1 MYILGASVK
10 LLRVPKI
17 NGGDLSLLVFLIHN
31 WKKMGS
37 SSQNIYENLQ
47 VSFPRKAKDIAFIFD
62 QN

>member
-31 WKKMGS
+31 
-37 SSQNIYENLQ
+37 
-47 VSFPRKAKDIAFIFD
+47 
-62 QN
+62 